1 MANTKISTLSS
12 ASTPLSGSEIVP
24 INQSGTTDSV
34 TVANL
39 TVGRDVNTARLTVGT
54 GVDALTGN
62 GTGQV
67 ILTGAGQT
75 LQTPGK
81 PTLYHKNSVGL
92 GIHSDYAID
101 IEVNGGSS
109 TIVAYQVDPTGNI
122 IQKVAGKGINFT
134 ANTPASG
141 KTSQLLNW
149 YEEGTWTMGL
159 SFGGGTTGITYV
171 VNTGRYIRIGKSVTV
186 TGLLI
191 LSSKGSSTGAVK
203 ITGLPFSIG
212 AGNES
217 QSAGAIRLGNSTF
230 TGQYA
235 FTGSIGTTT
244 IDGQVDNGATG
255 TAASLTNTNFA
266 NNSLIQISYTYFV
279 D

>member
-1 MANTKISTLSS
+1 MANTKISALSS

-24 INQSGTTDSV
+24 VNQSGTTDSV

-141 KTSQLLNW
+141 MTSQNLTW
-149 YEEGTWTMGL
+149 YEEGTWTPTYSGW
-159 SFGGGTTGITYV
+159 TTNPTTANAKYTRV
-171 VNTGRYIRIGKSVTV
+171 GRLVTLHYIGNNGVSVAGVSSIG
-186 TGLLI
+186 
-191 LSSKGSSTGAVK
+191 
-203 ITGLPFSIG
+203 GLPFTSNSQQGASVAIKDMSGASPGVTCFATIASNATSISSMTT
-212 AGNES
+212 A
-217 QSAGAIRLGNSTF
+217 TF
-230 TGQYA
+230 TGLYWA
-235 FTGSIGTTT
+235 FSTTYM
-244 IDGQVDNGATG
+244 V
-255 TAASLTNTNFA
+255 
-266 NNSLIQISYTYFV
+266 
-279 D
+279 

>member
-1 MANTKISTLSS
+1 MANTKISALSS

-24 INQSGTTDSV
+24 VNQSGTTDSV

-141 KTSQLLNW
+141 MTSQNLTW
-149 YEEGTWTMGL
+149 YEEGTWTPAL
-159 SFGGGTTGITYV
+159 GGTWLTNPTGLAGAYV
-171 VNTGRYIRIGKSVTV
+171 RIGRQVTIQLIFVGGTKST
-186 TGLLI
+186 
-191 LSSKGSSTGAVK
+191 AVSGYF
-203 ITGLPFSIG
+203 TGLPFPTNYIASGTVTDTDITNRG
-212 AGNES
+212 QCLAANTNRIWVTNTTFSAGNNICS
-217 QSAGAIRLGNSTF
+217 
-230 TGQYA
+230 
-235 FTGSIGTTT
+235 
-244 IDGQVDNGATG
+244 V
-255 TAASLTNTNFA
+255 
-266 NNSLIQISYTYFV
+266 TYMT
-279 D
+279 

>member
-141 KTSQLLNW
+141 MTSQNLTW
-149 YEEGTWTMGL
+149 YEEGTWTPTYSGW
-159 SFGGGTTGITYV
+159 TTNPTTANAKYTRV
-171 VNTGRYIRIGKSVTV
+171 GRLVTLHYIGNNGVSVAGVSSIG
-186 TGLLI
+186 
-191 LSSKGSSTGAVK
+191 
-203 ITGLPFSIG
+203 GLPFTSNSQQGASVAMKDMSGASPGVTCFATIASNATSISSMTT
-212 AGNES
+212 A
-217 QSAGAIRLGNSTF
+217 TF
-230 TGQYA
+230 TGLYWA
-235 FTGSIGTTT
+235 FSTTYM
-244 IDGQVDNGATG
+244 V
-255 TAASLTNTNFA
+255 
-266 NNSLIQISYTYFV
+266 
-279 D
+279 

>member
-1 MANTKISTLSS
+1 MANTKISALSS

-24 INQSGTTDSV
+24 VNQSGTTDSV

-141 KTSQLLNW
+141 MTSQNLTW
-149 YEEGTWTMGL
+149 YEEGTWTPTYSGW
-159 SFGGGTTGITYV
+159 TTNPTTANAKYTRV
-171 VNTGRYIRIGKSVTV
+171 GRLVTLHYIGNNGVSVAGVSSIG
-186 TGLLI
+186 
-191 LSSKGSSTGAVK
+191 
-203 ITGLPFSIG
+203 GLPFTSNSQQGASVAMKDMSGASPGVTCFATIASNATSISSMTT
-212 AGNES
+212 A
-217 QSAGAIRLGNSTF
+217 TF
-230 TGQYA
+230 TGLYWA
-235 FTGSIGTTT
+235 FSTTYM
-244 IDGQVDNGATG
+244 V
-255 TAASLTNTNFA
+255 
-266 NNSLIQISYTYFV
+266 
-279 D
+279 

>member
-1 MANTKISTLSS
+1 MANTKISALSS

-24 INQSGTTDSV
+24 VNQSGTTDSV

-141 KTSQLLNW
+141 MTSQNLTW
-149 YEEGTWTMGL
+149 YEEGTWTPTYSGWTTNPTTANAKYTR
-159 SFGGGTTGITYV
+159 FGRLVTLH
-171 VNTGRYIRIGKSVTV
+171 YIGNNGVSVAGVSSIG
-186 TGLLI
+186 
-191 LSSKGSSTGAVK
+191 
-203 ITGLPFSIG
+203 GLPFTSNSQQGASVAMKDMSGASPGVTCFATIASNATSISSMTT
-212 AGNES
+212 A
-217 QSAGAIRLGNSTF
+217 TF
-230 TGQYA
+230 TGLYWA
-235 FTGSIGTTT
+235 FSTTYM
-244 IDGQVDNGATG
+244 V
-255 TAASLTNTNFA
+255 
-266 NNSLIQISYTYFV
+266 
-279 D
+279 